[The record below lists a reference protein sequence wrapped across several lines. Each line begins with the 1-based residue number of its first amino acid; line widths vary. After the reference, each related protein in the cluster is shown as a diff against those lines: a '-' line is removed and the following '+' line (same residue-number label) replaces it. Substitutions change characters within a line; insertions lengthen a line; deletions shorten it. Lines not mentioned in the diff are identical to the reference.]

1 MTKAFISYH
10 HDNDQKF
17 KEHLSWM
24 AWYHGC
30 FEDGS
35 VRVGDI
41 DDDRSSESI
50 RRLIRD
56 EYLLDTEVTI
66 LLCGT
71 ETRDRKHV
79 DWELKSSMIDG
90 QKNRK
95 SGILVIN
102 LPGVADDTWHA
113 DLPDEKS
120 IIYADY
126 TGEWVAL
133 GSRAECQDRYPL
145 MPERIIDQLLCAEAS
160 VSVVPWVRATN
171 NPRNLRWLVDQTA
184 SAGRTNIYDLSRP
197 MRRRNHIRST
207 STLPGWLTNREG
219 EQSWSWMWKT

>member
-1 MTKAFISYH
+1 
-10 HDNDQKF
+10 
-17 KEHLSWM
+17 M

-102 LPGVADDTWHA
+102 LPVVGDDTWHA
-113 DLPDEKS
+113 ALPNEKS

-126 TGEWVAL
+126 TGKWAAL
-133 GSRAECQDRYPL
+133 GSRAECEERYPF
-145 MPERIIDQLLCAEAS
+145 MPARIIDQLLHAEAS
-160 VSVVPWVRATN
+160 VSVVPWARVTN
-171 NPRNLRWLVDQTA
+171 SPDNLRWLVDQTA
-184 SAGRTNIYDLSRP
+184 SAGRTNNYDLSRP

-207 STLPGWLTNREG
+207 STLPGLLTNREG